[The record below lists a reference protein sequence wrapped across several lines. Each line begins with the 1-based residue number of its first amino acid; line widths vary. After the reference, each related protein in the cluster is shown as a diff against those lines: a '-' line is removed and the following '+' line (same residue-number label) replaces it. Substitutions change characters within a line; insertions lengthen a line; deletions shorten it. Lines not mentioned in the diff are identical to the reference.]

1 MSNWGPGYEKYKT
14 FCKERNETK
23 CRLSKRHKKTKNSVD
38 ALLLHNKMPYIWRFL
53 KPYTRKYMIE
63 LANKP
68 VEKINI
74 PGHIF
79 PDLNKK
85 ETIKKALNNMTK
97 KNKKTF
103 LSLRKKY
110 KKI

>member
-1 MSNWGPGYEKYKT
+1 MKT
-14 FCKERNETK
+14 KKT
-23 CRLSKRHKKTKNSVD
+23 KKTKNTVD
-38 ALLLHNKMPYIWRFL
+38 ALILHNKMPYIWRFL

-68 VEKINI
+68 VEEINI
-74 PGHIF
+74 RGHIF

-85 ETIKKALNNMTK
+85 DTIKKVLNKMTK